1 MVKALVGIGLLAA
14 SLSAFAQQ
22 DQGHVFVSGGAAY
35 SNINIPENLDS
46 IAADEEG
53 MGVVFNVGYEFPND
67 IVAYAGL
74 GNVGNFDWFTA
85 TDGYDLSFS
94 EYGIGYVIKSND
106 FRLVPRLGYAKWETS
121 VTEGAFANPGPE
133 DELTEN
139 DYGMSLGLS
148 MGRAFS
154 EKMDG
159 VLTYRKLHGDDADQE
174 ILSVD
179 VVYHFK

>member
-1 MVKALVGIGLLAA
+1 MIKALLSMGLLLA
-14 SLSAFAQQ
+14 SFTTLAQN
-22 DQGHVFVSGGAAY
+22 DEGHVFVSGGVAY
-35 SNINIPENLDS
+35 SNINIPENLES

-53 MGVVFNVGYEFPND
+53 IGVIFNFGYEFPND
-67 IVAYAGL
+67 IIAYAGIA
-74 GNVGNFDWFTA
+74 NVGNFDWFSA
-85 TDGYDLSFS
+85 TDGYDLSFR
-94 EYGIGYVIKSND
+94 EYGIGYVIRSND

-133 DELTEN
+133 DEKTEN
-139 DYGMSLGLS
+139 DDGMSLGLS

-154 EKMDG
+154 ETMDG
-159 VLTYRKLHGDDADQE
+159 LLTYRKLYGNDADQE